1 MFSGQIIRYVAG
13 AYATNVYLVYSKET
27 KDAVIIDPGYEFEK
41 IYYDIEKLGLN
52 PGYILLTHGH
62 GDHTGGID
70 RLKKTFPQLQ
80 LIACR
85 AERNFLLDRDKSM
98 GKGGIRADREVSD
111 GDVLDFAGMQFRFI
125 ETPGHTPGG
134 MCILCEDLLFSG
146 DTLFFGS
153 VGRTDFP
160 GGNAEKL
167 IASIREKLFV
177 LPEDTEVFP
186 GHGNETSIGFEKRCN
201 PFV

>member
-27 KDAVIIDPGYEFEK
+27 RDALIVDPGYEFEK
-41 IYYDIEKLGLN
+41 IYYDIEKLGLM
-52 PGYILLTHGH
+52 PRYILLTHGH
-62 GDHTGGID
+62 GDHTGGIEL
-70 RLKKTFPQLQ
+70 LKKTFPEIQLV
-80 LIACR
+80 ACR

-111 GDVLDFAGMQFRFI
+111 GESLEMAGMQFRFI

-134 MCILCEDLLFSG
+134 MCILCDDLLFSG

-167 IASIREKLFV
+167 VVSIREKLFV